1 MFDLNVKSM
10 VDEMA
15 DKSIKSMLSS
25 NISSSVYIVK
35 IRNSNLCTKLFR
47 K

>member
-1 MFDLNVKSM
+1 MFDLNVKYM

-25 NISSSVYIVK
+25 DISTSVYIVK
-35 IRNSNLCTKLFR
+35 IHDSNLCLKLFR

>member
-1 MFDLNVKSM
+1 MFDLNVESM

-25 NISSSVYIVK
+25 DISTSVYVVK
-35 IRNSNLCTKLFR
+35 IHNSNLWSKLFR